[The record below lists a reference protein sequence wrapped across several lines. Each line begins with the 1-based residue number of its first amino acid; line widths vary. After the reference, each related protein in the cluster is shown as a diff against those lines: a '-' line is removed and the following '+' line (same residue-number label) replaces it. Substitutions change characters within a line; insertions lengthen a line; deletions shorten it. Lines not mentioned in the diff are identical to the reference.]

1 MEEDPGGAAGE
12 EWSGQQDGE
21 YMGPERTGSLPVM
34 APAAP
39 QRSGS
44 SPPEWLPRATLTAG
58 LMVLGL
64 AAAVWV
70 AGRLGDLVVMVFVA
84 FFVSVGLEPAV
95 QFLARHGWRRAPA
108 TVVVF
113 VVAGVGAGG
122 FIAALVPLFV
132 SQAAGLVDNLP
143 RYLGALDDVVAG
155 LGFEDLSFFEDV
167 LAGQVAGLEN
177 LVSRYGSD
185 VAGGVVAAGTTVF
198 GALFNTVTIGL
209 FAFFM
214 VTDGPKMRRTVLT
227 FMPPARQR
235 EMLRMWEIAVE
246 KTGGYIYSRAILA
259 VVAASFTAILLTSL
273 GVPYPAALGLWV
285 GVLSQFVPVVGTYI
299 ASVLP
304 VLVALVKSPA
314 TALWV
319 LLALV
324 AYQQVENFLV
334 APRITARAMAIHPA
348 VSVGA
353 IIAGGSLL
361 GGVGVVLSLPVTA
374 TAQAFLSTY
383 LRRHELVE
391 SEALRQPEEGELGGP
406 EKS

>member
-12 EWSGQQDGE
+12 EWSGQQEGE
-21 YMGPERTGSLPVM
+21 YMGPTRTGSLPLM
-34 APAAP
+34 APSAP
-39 QRSGS
+39 PGS
-44 SPPEWLPRATLTAG
+44 SPPAWLPRATLTVG

-64 AAAVWV
+64 VAAVWM
-70 AGRLGDLVVMVFVA
+70 AGRLQGLVVMVFVA

-108 TVVVF
+108 TAVVF
-113 VVAGVGAGG
+113 AVAGVAVGG
-122 FIAALVPLFV
+122 FVAALVPVFV

-143 RYLGALDDVVAG
+143 RYLRALDDVIAG
-155 LGFEDLSFFEDV
+155 LGFENVSFFEDV
-167 LAGQVAGLEN
+167 LAGQVAGLES
-177 LVSRYGSD
+177 LISRYGSD

-227 FMPPARQR
+227 FLPPARQR

-259 VVAASFTAILLTSL
+259 VVAAFFTAIALTSL
-273 GVPYPAALGLWV
+273 GVPYPAALGMWV

-304 VLVALVKSPA
+304 VLVALVKSPV

-391 SEALRQPEEGELGGP
+391 SEVLQPEEGEPGGP
-406 EKS
+406 ARS